1 MEGYMKLFTVSF
13 VVLTLLL
20 SFGVSLAVA
29 AVTSDG
35 SAPVYKPELLDETLK
50 ACEKAVAEKQLPV
63 VVFDLDSTLFDNAP
77 RNRAIIEEFAE
88 TVKDKYPDF
97 YKAVKAMK
105 NENLAYS
112 LDDTLKNIGIN
123 DDKILKELKKV
134 WYDKFFTDKYVVLDK
149 AYEGAVD
156 YVAKLHKAGAKIVYL
171 TGRDTPDMEK
181 GTLQSL
187 KDYKFPIGDTN
198 SVLLTKPEKKIK
210 DDEYKKT
217 ASAEILK
224 MGKVIASF
232 DNEPKNVN
240 LFKEVFPGAIVVFVE
255 TNHSP
260 KAVPVNASIP
270 WIKSWK

>member
-1 MEGYMKLFTVSF
+1 MKLFTVSL

-20 SFGVSLAVA
+20 SLGVNLAVA

-35 SAPVYKPELLDETLK
+35 SAPVYKPELLGETLK

-112 LDDTLKNIGIN
+112 LDDTLKNIGIS

-156 YVAKLHKAGAKIVYL
+156 YVTKLHKAGAKIVYL

-217 ASAEILK
+217 ASAEIMK
-224 MGKVIASF
+224 MGKVVASF

-240 LFKEVFPGAIVVFVE
+240 LFKEVFPGAIIVFVE

>member
-1 MEGYMKLFTVSF
+1 MKLFTVSL

-240 LFKEVFPGAIVVFVE
+240 LFKGVFPGAIVVFVE

>member
-1 MEGYMKLFTVSF
+1 MFMKLMALDFILIVMVMVF
-13 VVLTLLL
+13 
-20 SFGVSLAVA
+20 FANPAFA

-35 SAPVYKPELLDETLK
+35 SAPVYKPELLEEVFK
-50 ACEKAVAEKQLPV
+50 VCEKSVGEKQQPV

-88 TVKDKYPDF
+88 SVKDKYPDF

-112 LDDTLKNIGIN
+112 LDDTLKNIGIS
-123 DDKILKELKKV
+123 DDKVLKELKKV
-134 WYDKFFTDKYVVLDK
+134 WYDKFFTDKYVVLDQ
-149 AYEGAVD
+149 AYDGAVD
-156 YVAKLHKAGAKIVYL
+156 YVNKLHKAGAKIVYL

-187 KDYKFPIGDTN
+187 KDQKFPIGDT
-198 SVLLTKPEKKIK
+198 STVLLTKPEKKIK

-217 ASAEILK
+217 AAADILK
-224 MGKVIASF
+224 MGKVVASF

-240 LFKEVFPGAIVVFVE
+240 LFKEVFPGAIIVFIE

-260 KAVPVNASIP
+260 KAVPVTAGIP
-270 WIKSWK
+270 WVKSWK